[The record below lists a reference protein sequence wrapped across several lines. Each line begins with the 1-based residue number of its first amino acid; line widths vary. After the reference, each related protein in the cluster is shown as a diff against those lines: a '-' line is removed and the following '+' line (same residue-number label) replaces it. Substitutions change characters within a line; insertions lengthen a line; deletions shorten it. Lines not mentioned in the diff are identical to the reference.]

1 MKRIFIICLI
11 FASCNPAKQVLRNQ
25 SQFETVG
32 QKWLEKNPCVND
44 SVAIYIPGKRDS
56 KYIEIPSGIS
66 GDEHISVVDLLD
78 SVRQAADYIDRTCQ
92 PRIAEAYRKGYQTA
106 IGRVK
111 TIKIAVPVHD
121 TVRVVVRD
129 RQFAAILEQNLKV
142 ARESINEQEK
152 TALKARNQRN
162 LWFFLF
168 LIAIL
173 LLVVVSYHKINKK
186 WH

>member
-25 SQFETVG
+25 SQFERVG

-56 KYIEIPSGIS
+56 IYIEIPTGIS
-66 GDEHISVVDLLD
+66 GDEHLSVVDLLD

-92 PRIAEAYRKGYQTA
+92 PRIAAAYRKGYQTA

-129 RQFAAILEQNLKV
+129 KQFAAILEQNLKV

-152 TALKARNQRN
+152 TALTARNQRN
-162 LWFFLF
+162 LWFLLF
-168 LIAIL
+168 LIAML
-173 LLVVVSYHKINKK
+173 LLIVVSYHKINKK